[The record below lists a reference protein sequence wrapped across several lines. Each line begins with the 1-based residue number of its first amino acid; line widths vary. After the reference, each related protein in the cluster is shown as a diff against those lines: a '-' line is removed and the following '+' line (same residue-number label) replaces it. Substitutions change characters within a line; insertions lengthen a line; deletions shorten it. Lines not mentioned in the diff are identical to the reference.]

1 MPNRNLIT
9 PLLGLLFAPLI
20 LSLSACHFH
29 RSFINDKGDIDE
41 GRIFLN
47 QFYNDVRLKDT
58 TALSR
63 LPSDSLKKL
72 MHQKHVSLGT
82 ITSFVNLRFG
92 NYHDYTV
99 DTVYTNRTEGSINN
113 TVYKYK
119 LHVVYE
125 RGDLEELV
133 GFVKNG
139 SAGPLLNFYYVTP
152 VNQ

>member
-9 PLLGLLFAPLI
+9 LLLMVLFAPLA

-29 RSFINDKGDIDE
+29 RSFINDKGDVDE
-41 GRIFLN
+41 GRVFLN

-58 TALSR
+58 TALYR
-63 LPSDSLKKL
+63 LSSDSLKRIMRKN
-72 MHQKHVSLGT
+72 HVTLGL
-82 ITSFVNLRFG
+82 ITSFVNRRLG

-99 DTVYTNRTEGSINN
+99 DTVYTNRTVGSINN

-125 RGDLEELV
+125 RGELEELV

-139 SAGPLLNFYYVTP
+139 SAGPLLNLYYIAP
-152 VNQ
+152 LNR